1 MDYSEALRFLD
12 RHVNLE
18 ATAGRVHGLS
28 LDAMR
33 GLVACMGDPQQDVPT
48 IHVTGTNGKSSV
60 AAMTV
65 SLLGA
70 LGLRVGSYSSPHV
83 DTIRERLAIN
93 GELIDEA
100 EFGDLIGDL
109 ARYAAAAPET
119 PSYFELLT
127 AAALLWFA
135 NEAVDVAVVEVGMLG
150 RFDATNVIDADV
162 SVITNIGFD
171 HTDGAGDWRRAIAEE
186 KAGIIGRGR
195 PLVLGETTVG
205 LLDVFIDEGPDP
217 LYEEG
222 RDFGARAARRAVGG
236 QVVDLWSP
244 YGHYDEVYLSMH
256 GTHQADNAAMAVTAV
271 EAMLDAPLGGEV
283 VAAAMCDLSVP
294 GRLEVVAE
302 RPLVV
307 LDGAH
312 NPDAVRSLV
321 ASVPEV
327 FPAGRRILVVGAL
340 GPRDPGALFDELA
353 HLAPDLVLVCTAPS
367 PRAVPADELAR
378 SCAERG
384 LDVEAVPDVAE
395 AVRRAV
401 ALAGED
407 DLVLVTG
414 SFYVL
419 SGARLAAAP

>member
-1 MDYSEALRFLD
+1 MEYREALRFLN

-18 ATAGRVHGLS
+18 ATAGRIHGLS

-33 GLVACMGDPQQDVPT
+33 GLVGVMGDPQTDIRTVH
-48 IHVTGTNGKSSV
+48 ITGTNGKGSV
-60 AAMTV
+60 AAI
-65 SLLGA
+65 SSALLTA
-70 LGLRVGSYSSPHV
+70 AGLRAGSYTSPHV
-83 DTIRERLAIN
+83 DTVRERLAIS
-93 GELIDEA
+93 GEKITEEA
-100 EFGDLIGDL
+100 FGDLIGDVS
-109 ARYAAAAPET
+109 RYVEVAPER
-119 PSYFELLT
+119 PSYFEILS
-127 AAALLWFA
+127 AAAFLWFS
-135 NEAVDVAVVEVGMLG
+135 NEAVDVAVVEVGLLG
-150 RFDATNVIDADV
+150 RFDATNVIEADV

-171 HTDGAGDWRRAIAEE
+171 HTDGAGDWRRAIAGE

-256 GTHQADNAAMAVTAV
+256 GTHQADNAAMAVTTV
-271 EAMLDAPLGGEV
+271 EAMLDAPLGAEV

-312 NPDAVRSLV
+312 NPDALRSLV

-367 PRAVPADELAR
+367 PRAVPADQLAR

-419 SGARLAAAP
+419 SGARPAAAP

>member
-1 MDYSEALRFLD
+1 
-12 RHVNLE
+12 
-18 ATAGRVHGLS
+18 
-28 LDAMR
+28 
-33 GLVACMGDPQQDVPT
+33 
-48 IHVTGTNGKSSV
+48 
-60 AAMTV
+60 
-65 SLLGA
+65 
-70 LGLRVGSYSSPHV
+70 
-83 DTIRERLAIN
+83 
-93 GELIDEA
+93 
-100 EFGDLIGDL
+100 
-109 ARYAAAAPET
+109 
-119 PSYFELLT
+119 
-127 AAALLWFA
+127 
-135 NEAVDVAVVEVGMLG
+135 
-150 RFDATNVIDADV
+150 
-162 SVITNIGFD
+162 
-171 HTDGAGDWRRAIAEE
+171 
-186 KAGIIGRGR
+186 
-195 PLVLGETTVG
+195 
-205 LLDVFIDEGPDP
+205 
-217 LYEEG
+217 
-222 RDFGARAARRAVGG
+222 
-236 QVVDLWSP
+236 
-244 YGHYDEVYLSMH
+244 
-256 GTHQADNAAMAVTAV
+256 
-271 EAMLDAPLGGEV
+271 MLDAPLGGEV

-419 SGARLAAAP
+419 SGARPAAAP